1 MYGKADLSAPF
12 LCLEHCADGLLFSLS
27 FFLQIILALGNY
39 MNSSKRGA
47 VYGFKLQSLDL
58 VSGLKEIQ
66 ELYER

>member
-1 MYGKADLSAPF
+1 
-12 LCLEHCADGLLFSLS
+12 
-27 FFLQIILALGNY
+27 

-66 ELYER
+66 ELCKGQNSWRRLSPRVESRLLV